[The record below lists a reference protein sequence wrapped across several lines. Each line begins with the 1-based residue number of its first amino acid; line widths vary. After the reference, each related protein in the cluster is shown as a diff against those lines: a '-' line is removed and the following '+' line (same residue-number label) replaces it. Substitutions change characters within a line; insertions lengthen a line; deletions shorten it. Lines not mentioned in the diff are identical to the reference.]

1 MNLKKLLIQKYQ
13 NNKELSKSFIW
24 RLIQILSKQGTS
36 GLMFFIATYF
46 LTKEEMGIYGYVSSI
61 LLMLVIFSDFGISI
75 STSRY
80 ITLYNTTQKEKV
92 KKVFFNSLLITLTVS
107 VVVVSTVLILKESIF
122 PRHLEYIYYAL
133 PLVFITPLTSV
144 LDGIYRGLKKFKKL
158 ATVSLCNS
166 VLGITISYI
175 LVTNFQLK
183 GAILAQAIYFGIY
196 AIILFILQKGYEFK
210 IEKKIIKDIGKYSM
224 YFGIASLG
232 HYFFSKVN
240 VLILGGYN
248 LLEEIAVYELLNK
261 VYTIFL
267 IPFSVLGQVLAPN
280 IVEMF
285 SLKKYRDVK
294 GIFKRILLYMLLLN
308 IVFIPVS
315 MMVARFGI
323 STLFPIYSD
332 GILIALLLPV
342 TLTFSVA
349 IPVVVI
355 NTGII
360 TSTGHAKLM
369 AIQNVVSGTVNVILN
384 ILIVRE
390 YGYVGVIWV
399 TFTIQLLS
407 TLFLYVIY
415 YSKISKL

>member
-92 KKVFFNSLLITLTVS
+92 NKVFFNSLLIILTVS

-133 PLVFITPLTSV
+133 PLVLITPLTSV

-183 GAILAQAIYFGIY
+183 GAILAQAVYFGIY

-294 GIFKRILLYMLLLN
+294 GIFKRILSYMLLLN

-315 MMVARFGI
+315 MIVARFGI

-332 GILIALLLPV
+332 GILMALLLPV

-399 TFTIQLLS
+399 TFAIQLLS
-407 TLFLYVIY
+407 TLFLYIIY